1 MLNLSNRII
10 DDDGNVIYNNQG
22 ILDYIYKFKKIP
34 TNILFLESDDIK
46 RFNEFSEYFGESER
60 ITLPKRLRTHS
71 ERQKSWFIPN
81 EYLNID
87 LEVYFNTLCKSDIER
102 ERVKIELQE
111 YKRTNMEM
119 LLRFMIFLMDYI
131 KKNGYVLGVGRGSS
145 VCSYCLYLIGVH
157 KINSIEYDLNIKEFL
172 K

>member
-1 MLNLSNRII
+1 LLNLSNRII

-22 ILDYIYKFKKIP
+22 ILDYIYKFKKVP

-87 LEVYFNTLCKSDIER
+87 LEVYFNTLCKTDIER

-119 LLRFMIFLMDYI
+119 LLRFIIFLTDYI

>member
-46 RFNEFSEYFGESER
+46 RFNEFSEYFDESER
-60 ITLPKRLRTHS
+60 IILPKRLRSHS

-87 LEVYFNTLCKSDIER
+87 LEVYFNTLCKTDIER

>member
-1 MLNLSNRII
+1 MLNLSNRTI
-10 DDDGNVIYNNQG
+10 DDNGNVIYNNQG
-22 ILDYIYKFKKIP
+22 LLDYLYKFKKFP
-34 TNILFLESDDIK
+34 KEMLFLESDDIS
-46 RFNEFSEYFGESER
+46 RFNEFSDYFGESDR

-71 ERQKSWFIPN
+71 ERQKTWFIPP

-87 LEVYFNTLCKSDIER
+87 LEVYFNTLCKTEVER
-102 ERVKIELQE
+102 QRVKIELEE

-119 LLRFMIFLMDYI
+119 LLRYMIFLMDYI
-131 KKNGYVLGVGRGSS
+131 KANGYVLGIGRGSS

-157 KINSIEYDLNIKEFL
+157 KIDSIAYDLNIKEFL

>member
-60 ITLPKRLRTHS
+60 ITLPKRLRSHS

>member
-10 DDDGNVIYNNQG
+10 DDDGNVIYNNHG
-22 ILDYIYKFKKIP
+22 ILDYIYKFKKVP

-60 ITLPKRLRTHS
+60 ITLPKRLRSHS

-87 LEVYFNTLCKSDIER
+87 LEVYFKTLCKSDIER

>member
-34 TNILFLESDDIK
+34 TNILFLESDEIK

-87 LEVYFNTLCKSDIER
+87 LEVYFNTLCKTDIER